1 MMLNSTNVA
10 FLMRRERRAREDAEA
25 SNEIS
30 DRRTFRKLAAQLAA
44 RIAFLKAQ
52 G

>member
-1 MMLNSTNVA
+1 MLNSTNIA
-10 FLMRRERRAREDAEA
+10 FLIRRELRAREDAEA
-25 SNEIS
+25 SNVIS
-30 DRRTFRKLAAQLAA
+30 ERMTFRKLARQLAA